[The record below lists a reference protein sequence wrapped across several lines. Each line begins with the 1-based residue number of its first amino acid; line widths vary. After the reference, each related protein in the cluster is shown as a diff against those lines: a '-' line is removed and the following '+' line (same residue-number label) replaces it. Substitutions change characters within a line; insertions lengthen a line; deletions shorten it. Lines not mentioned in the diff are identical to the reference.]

1 MGLNVGWE
9 REHSTSNIQHTT
21 PINREQAS
29 NSATDGGQIATRVA
43 SSLLAAPEHGKGGRL
58 DPVRPSIFVE
68 LRCDPVA
75 SPARTI
81 PRRFENQFL
90 IPPKN

>member
-9 REHSTSNIQHTT
+9 REHPTSNIQHPT

-29 NSATDGGQIATRVA
+29 NNATDGGQIVTRVA
-43 SSLLAAPEHGKGGRL
+43 SSLRL

-68 LRCDPVA
+68 LRCA
-75 SPARTI
+75 SPAGLGGQSGTDR
-81 PRRFENQFL
+81 PARRFENQFL
-90 IPPKN
+90 IPPKD